1 MKTQLTSLLAALTL
15 CGSAF
20 SQANWGSTGGLTVAL
35 TLSYEAEALVTK
47 EVNEEGKL
55 VTVIDDITKKPIPT
69 FQNTYSVSTPFEN
82 PTKIVDTDEYGSK
95 IVTGK
100 WGNAEII
107 RYLVENDL
115 LPIKGKA
122 PHLAGWSLV
131 VVYDGLE
138 AIPTVYARHTDK
150 TMEPVPDILLGGP
163 GDFDVATITD
173 RTVTTTTINPKTG
186 DENTTE
192 AHTYSDTYKGMGSAT
207 VPSWAGPIE
216 CTGLLTGSY
225 KFVRKTETIEDEK
238 FFTDVFVPGATK
250 IDKIVG
256 ALDGD
261 FGTELIEGSI
271 SVGAGV
277 VVDLATLIPEEL

>member
-1 MKTQLTSLLAALTL
+1 MKTKLISTLAALML

-20 SQANWGSTGGLTVAL
+20 PQADWGSTGGLTVAL
-35 TLSYEAEALVTK
+35 TLSYEAEALVMK

-69 FQNTYSVSTPFEN
+69 FENTYTVSTPVDN
-82 PTKIVDTDEYGSK
+82 PTKTVDTSEYGSK
-95 IVTGK
+95 IASGK

-115 LPIKGKA
+115 IPTKGKA
-122 PHLAGWSLV
+122 PHLAGWSLI
-131 VVYDGLE
+131 VVYDGME

-150 TMEPVPDILLGGP
+150 TTVPVPDIVLGGP
-163 GDFDVATITD
+163 EDFDVATITE

-192 AHTYSDTYKGMGSAT
+192 THTYSDTYKGIGSAL
-207 VPSWAGPIE
+207 VPSWAGPIG
-216 CTGLLTGSY
+216 CSGLLTGSY
-225 KFVRKTETIEDEK
+225 KFVPKTETIDEEK
-238 FFTDVFVPGATK
+238 YFTDVFVPGATK

-256 ALDGD
+256 ALDGED
-261 FGTELIEGSI
+261 GPELIEGSI
-271 SVGAGV
+271 SVAAGV
-277 VVDLATLIPEEL
+277 VVDLKKFLPEEL